1 MFESRRARHTYGQFK
16 KVLPHAVAGTVAI
29 LVEVRVLAAE
39 LIFTG
44 AALYACYIAFQ
55 VLIHRLL

>member
-1 MFESRRARHTYGQFK
+1 
-16 KVLPHAVAGTVAI
+16 VLPHAVAGTVAI